1 MARILADKLSSTLK
15 RQADFTASNTNDYNQ
30 TIVLIIDRREDA
42 ITPLLNQ
49 WTYQAMVHELIG
61 IKNNRVNLN
70 QVPGITKELEEVV
83 MNAEYDEFY
92 SNNLY
97 SNFGEIATNI

>member
-1 MARILADKLSSTLK
+1 
-15 RQADFTASNTNDYNQ
+15 SNTNDFNQ

-49 WTYQAMVHELIG
+49 WIYQAMVHELIG

-97 SNFGEIATNI
+97 SNFGEIATNIKGLMEHFQDKHKSQ